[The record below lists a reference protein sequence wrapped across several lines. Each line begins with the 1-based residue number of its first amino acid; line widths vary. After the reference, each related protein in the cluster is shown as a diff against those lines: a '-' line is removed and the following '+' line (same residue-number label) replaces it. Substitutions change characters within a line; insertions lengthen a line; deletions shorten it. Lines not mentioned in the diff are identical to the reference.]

1 MSDKHRFD
9 DTDFREVIP
18 KEEKPG
24 KAMLGAD
31 VDSAEESEAED
42 MDSTEELDSG
52 GMDLREES
60 DSEDMDSIE
69 GSDLEDM
76 DFLEEAESEGVDLIE
91 FLGLRKGNGKDSPKA
106 SAAGTKGGGDASE
119 ESEYED
125 ICYICHRPESK
136 AGAMI
141 KVASK
146 ICICSDCM
154 QICRIWM
161 RCPGGRS

>member
-76 DFLEEAESEGVDLIE
+76 DFLEEAESEGVDRILRIAE
-91 FLGLRKGNGKDSPKA
+91 RKWQGFPEGLR
-106 SAAGTKGGGDASE
+106 GGDE
-119 ESEYED
+119 
-125 ICYICHRPESK
+125 
-136 AGAMI
+136 
-141 KVASK
+141 
-146 ICICSDCM
+146 
-154 QICRIWM
+154 
-161 RCPGGRS
+161 GGRRRLGGE